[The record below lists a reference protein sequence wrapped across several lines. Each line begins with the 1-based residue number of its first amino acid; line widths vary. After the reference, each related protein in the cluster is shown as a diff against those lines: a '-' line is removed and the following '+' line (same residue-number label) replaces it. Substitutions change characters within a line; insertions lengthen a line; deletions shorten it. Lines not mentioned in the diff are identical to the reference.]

1 MTEKICYKRCVCD
14 ICGKEEHIEPLKLLP
29 ADWEVINIG
38 RKTYDVCVDCL
49 TEVDMAIEDLKD
61 KHLK

>member
-1 MTEKICYKRCVCD
+1 MTEKVCYKRCVCD
-14 ICGKEEHIEPLKLLP
+14 ICNKEEHIDHIKFLP
-29 ADWEVINIG
+29 KDWEKINIG